1 VFCIE
6 LKVRKWS
13 AIYTEVRPMEL
24 SFCIEGGACHVLFEV
39 GVGCLDFGKMIQFMK
54 LTSYQYELMA
64 YLEKLERIS

>member
-1 VFCIE
+1 
-6 LKVRKWS
+6 
-13 AIYTEVRPMEL
+13 MEL